1 MHRQEDG
8 ANDWTAM
15 NDTYPRTF
23 TPCVGSSEILRRGEI
38 NPGRTLDL
46 RPSSSVDMM
55 LTRIIDGKIVQP
67 EEWQNLPTDTQF
79 HIRHST
85 SCDELLARMV
95 EHQLLTDYQ
104 VSRVQAGTLFGLV
117 LGNYRVLERIGA
129 GGMGVVFKAEHIL
142 MRRLVAIKVLPLS
155 REQDSRLLMRFLAEM
170 RSIAALEHPN
180 IVKAMD
186 AGQVVHVEPD
196 LPVLHY
202 LVMEYVVGKDLEEMV
217 MRDGPLEVSKA
228 CHLIHQVA
236 CALDAA
242 FSRQMVHRD
251 LKPSNVLVTADHR
264 AKLLDFGL
272 ARDFRLQLTEPGA
285 MLGTIEYMAPEQ
297 AIDAANVDIRA
308 DIYGLGGTLFWALTG
323 QQPFPPRSSIPLELN
338 RRRVEPAP
346 SLRSRNSS
354 LPAEL
359 DKVVAQMLAP
369 NPEQRYPNP
378 KVVMRALEPFAR
390 HGGSVQ
396 VELSLPNMQAGW
408 NAMNSTNS
416 ATRGDFQR
424 LIVIDDDDSIRM
436 FCKAVF
442 SKESVAI
449 EEACDGP
456 GALAM
461 LSENAYDVAL
471 LDLNIP
477 LMSGEEVLRVIRSVA
492 LDRNMRVILIS
503 GGPSPDELAKMLME
517 GADDFLTKPFSIAQL
532 KARVKASLRLKAA
545 LDQADAIQAHMQRLI
560 RDLERSLGE
569 RDSDLISVRNGLILG
584 LATLVGH
591 RSMETE
597 GHLKRVQAYSKI
609 LADKASMQSVFAGQI
624 DADFVRNLE
633 CCSPLHDIGVVALPD
648 HILIKP
654 GKLTVEERVIV
665 ESHTHIGAEILNK
678 VVDRHGSSMIFL
690 QMAVDVA
697 RHHHERFDG
706 SGYPDQLT
714 GDAIPLSARIT
725 AIADVYDAL
734 RSRRP
739 YRPALSHNSAMQVI
753 TQGSPGQFDP
763 HLIEILRQIGGEF
776 EQIYTRIPD

>member
-1 MHRQEDG
+1 
-8 ANDWTAM
+8 M
-15 NDTYPRTF
+15 NETYSRTF
-23 TPCVGSSEILRRGEI
+23 SPCVGPSDVLRHGNI
-38 NPGRTLDL
+38 NPAQTLDL
-46 RPSSSVDMM
+46 RPNSSVGNLLD
-55 LTRIIDGKIVQP
+55 RIVDGKIVQP
-67 EEWQNLPTDTQF
+67 EEWQSLPTETQF
-79 HIRHST
+79 QIRHSANT
-85 SCDELLARMV
+85 DQLLARMM
-95 EHQLLTDYQ
+95 EQQLLTEYQ
-104 VSRVQAGTLFGLV
+104 ASRVQAGTIFGLV

-155 REQDSRLLMRFLAEM
+155 REQDSRLLMRFLSEM
-170 RSIAALEHPN
+170 RAIAALEHPN

-196 LPVLHY
+196 LPILHY

-217 MRDGPLEVSKA
+217 LCDGPLEVAPA

-242 FSRQMVHRD
+242 YSRHMVHRD
-251 LKPSNVLVTADHR
+251 LKPSNVLITDDHR

-272 ARDFRLQLTEPGA
+272 ARDLRLQLTEPGA

-323 QQPFPPRSSIPLELN
+323 QQPFPPRNSIPMELT

-346 SLRSRNSS
+346 SLRSRNPN
-354 LPAEL
+354 LPVEL

-390 HGGSVQ
+390 NGSGSSA
-396 VELSLPNMQAGW
+396 EIPLPGLQAGW
-408 NAMNSTNS
+408 TAMNAAPS
-416 ATRGDFQR
+416 AAGGDTKR
-424 LIVIDDDDSIRM
+424 IIVIDDDDGIRT
-436 FCKAVF
+436 FCKVVF
-442 SKESVAI
+442 AKESIAVDEAI
-449 EEACDGP
+449 DGP
-456 GALAM
+456 TALAM
-461 LSENAYDVAL
+461 LSETPYDVAL

-503 GGPSPDELAKMLME
+503 GGPSSDELAKMLLE
-517 GADDFLTKPFSIAQL
+517 GADDFLSKPFSIAQL
-532 KARVKASLRLKAA
+532 RARVKASMRLKAA
-545 LDQADAIQAHMQRLI
+545 LDQADSIQGHMQRLI
-560 RDLERSLGE
+560 RDLERSLCQ
-569 RDSDLISVRNGLILG
+569 RDSDLISVRNGLVLG

-591 RSMETE
+591 RSTETE
-597 GHLKRVQAYSKI
+597 SHLKRIQAYCKV
-609 LADKASMQSVFAGQI
+609 LAQHAAEHPSFTGQI
-624 DADFVRNLE
+624 DDDFVRNLE

-654 GKLTVEERVIV
+654 SKLTVEERVIV

-678 VVDRHGSSMIFL
+678 VMQRHGSSMIFL

-706 SGYPDQLT
+706 SGYPDSLQ
-714 GDAIPLSARIT
+714 GDAIPLSARLL
-725 AIADVYDAL
+725 AVADVYDAL

-739 YRPALSHNSAMQVI
+739 YRPALSHNSAMQVM
-753 TQGSPGQFDP
+753 TQGSPGKFDP
-763 HLIEILRQIGGEF
+763 QLIEILKQIGGKF
-776 EQIYTRIPD
+776 EEIFTKIQE